1 MSLHVR
7 DIETRFKTTHG
18 EIHAVNGVS
27 FDVADGELV
36 GIVGESG
43 SGKSVTI
50 NTILGLIRASNT
62 ISSGVATFGGRDLIA
77 MRSGDLR
84 KIRGAEIG
92 FIAQNPFGALNPVL
106 RLSRQFENAVRAHR
120 RVDRKTIRCQ
130 ALEMLGHVGIH
141 QPERVLDGYAH
152 ELSGGMAQRVV
163 IALALM
169 LDPTLVVADEPTTAL
184 DVTVQKQILDL
195 ISALVRERERSML
208 IITHDLGVVANYC
221 DRVVV
226 MYCGRVMEDGP
237 VKEVFRRPYHPYALA
252 LLRSVPRAGQSLQTL
267 GGKLPK
273 LNAAPVGCLFR
284 DRCPY
289 RMDVC
294 DRVTPPLREVSPGR
308 KVACHLDVEKEVP
321 VLVAG

>member
-7 DIETRFKTTHG
+7 DIETRFRTTAG
-18 EIHAVNGVS
+18 EVHAVNGVS
-27 FDVADGELV
+27 FDVGDGELV

-50 NTILGLIRASNT
+50 NSILGLIRTSGT
-62 ISSGVATFGGRDLIA
+62 ITSGTATFGGRDLIA
-77 MRSGDLR
+77 MRSRDLR

-106 RLSRQFENAVRAHR
+106 RLSRQFENVVRAHR
-120 RVDRKTIRCQ
+120 RLDRKEIRRQ
-130 ALEMLGHVGIH
+130 ALAMLGHVGIH

-195 ISALVRERERSML
+195 ISTLVRERERSML

-237 VKEVFRRPYHPYALA
+237 VREVFRRPYHPYALA
-252 LLRSVPRAGQSLQTL
+252 LLRSVPRAGQALQTL
-267 GGKLPK
+267 GGRLPK
-273 LNAAPVGCLFR
+273 LNAQPVGCLFR

-308 KVACHLDVEKEVP
+308 KVSCHLDVEQEVP
-321 VLVAG
+321 TLVAG

>member
-1 MSLHVR
+1 VSLQVR
-7 DIETRFKTTHG
+7 DIETRFRTPSG
-18 EIHAVNGVS
+18 EVHAVNGVS

-50 NTILGLIRASNT
+50 NTILGLIRAPNT
-62 ISSGVATFGGRDLIA
+62 ISRGVAAFDGRDLIA

-106 RLSRQFENAVRAHR
+106 RLSRQFENVVRAHR
-120 RVDRKTIRCQ
+120 RVDRRTIRRQ
-130 ALEMLGHVGIH
+130 ALDMLGHVGIH

-163 IALALM
+163 IAMALM

-195 ISALVRERERSML
+195 IAALVRERRRSML
-208 IITHDLGVVANYC
+208 MITHDLGVVANYC

-237 VKEVFRRPYHPYALA
+237 VGEVFRRPYHPYALA
-252 LLRSVPRAGQSLQTL
+252 LLRSVPRAGQALQTL
-267 GGKLPK
+267 GGRLPK
-273 LNAAPVGCLFR
+273 LNAEPVGCLFR
-284 DRCPY
+284 DRCPQS
-289 RMDVC
+289 MDIC
-294 DRVTPPLREVSPGR
+294 ARVAPPLREVSPGR
-308 KVACHLDVEKEVP
+308 KVACHLDVETEVP
-321 VLVAG
+321 TLVAG

>member
-1 MSLHVR
+1 VSLSVR
-7 DIETRFKTTHG
+7 DIETRFSTRSG
-18 EIHAVNGVS
+18 DVHAVNGVS

-50 NTILGLIRASNT
+50 NTILGLIRSPNT
-62 ISSGVATFGGRDLIA
+62 LSRGTATFGDKDLIA
-77 MRSGDLR
+77 MKSGDLR
-84 KIRGAEIG
+84 RIRGAEIG

-106 RLSRQFENAVRAHR
+106 RISKQFENVVRAHR
-120 RVDRKTIRCQ
+120 RVDRKTIRNQ

-169 LDPTLVVADEPTTAL
+169 LDPSLVVADEPTTAL

-195 ISALVRERERSML
+195 IASLVRERQRSML
-208 IITHDLGVVANYC
+208 IITHDLGVVASYC

-226 MYCGRVMEDGP
+226 MYCGRVVEDGP

-252 LLRSVPRAGQSLQTL
+252 LLRSVPRAGQELQTL

-273 LNAAPVGCLFR
+273 LNARPQGCLFR
-284 DRCPY
+284 ERCPHS
-289 RMDVC
+289 MPVC
-294 DRVTPPLREVSPGR
+294 ATTTPTLSEVSPGR

-321 VLVAG
+321 SLAAG

>member
-7 DIETRFKTTHG
+7 DIETRFRTTAG
-18 EIHAVNGVS
+18 EVHAVNGVS
-27 FDVADGELV
+27 FDVGDGELV

-50 NTILGLIRASNT
+50 NSILGLIRTSGT
-62 ISSGVATFGGRDLIA
+62 ITSGTATFGGRDLIA
-77 MRSGDLR
+77 MRSRYLR

-106 RLSRQFENAVRAHR
+106 RLSRQFENVVRAHR
-120 RVDRKTIRCQ
+120 RLDRKEIRRQ
-130 ALEMLGHVGIH
+130 ALAMLGHVGIH

-195 ISALVRERERSML
+195 ISTLVRERERSML

-237 VKEVFRRPYHPYALA
+237 VREVFRRPYHPYALA
-252 LLRSVPRAGQSLQTL
+252 LLRSVPRAGQALQTL

-273 LNAAPVGCLFR
+273 LNAQPVGCLFR

-294 DRVTPPLREVSPGR
+294 DRVIPPLREVSPGR
-308 KVACHLDVEKEVP
+308 KVACHLDVEQEVP
-321 VLVAG
+321 TLVAG